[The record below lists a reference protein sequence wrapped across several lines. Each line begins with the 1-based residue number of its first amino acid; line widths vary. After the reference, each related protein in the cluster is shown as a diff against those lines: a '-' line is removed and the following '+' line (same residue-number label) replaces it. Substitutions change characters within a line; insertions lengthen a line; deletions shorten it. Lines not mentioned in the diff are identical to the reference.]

1 MCEIKK
7 KKLLVKKDKTE
18 AEKSF
23 VRKYQ
28 KFSPLIVSD
37 CTMNLL
43 CKEVENVDFDIKFN
57 KENRCLLPKCDDLG
71 IIPDKKIL
79 NVFKDAYR
87 RYNNKKS
94 VQLFSVEDKNDDDLM
109 EIYYGIMD
117 GIKEDIREEI
127 NELKLIPKENLFY
140 VWELS
145 KSYNNFNWSFAW
157 DIIPEDIIECIPQ
170 GKTFVPI
177 RSENGVEYLGEN
189 YILKDI
195 SKKDEEDF
203 LEYDCSS
210 DILPEDFL
218 DLL

>member
-1 MCEIKK
+1 M
-7 KKLLVKKDKTE
+7 
-18 AEKSF
+18 
-23 VRKYQ
+23 
-28 KFSPLIVSD
+28 
-37 CTMNLL
+37 
-43 CKEVENVDFDIKFN
+43 
-57 KENRCLLPKCDDLG
+57 
-71 IIPDKKIL
+71 
-79 NVFKDAYR
+79 
-87 RYNNKKS
+87 
-94 VQLFSVEDKNDDDLM
+94 
-109 EIYYGIMD
+109 
-117 GIKEDIREEI
+117 
-127 NELKLIPKENLFY
+127 
-140 VWELS
+140 S

-210 DILPEDFL
+210 DILSEDFL